1 MKINDLIKE
10 NYKFLDKNDI
20 RLYSY
25 IMQEKSDFV
34 EDTLKEFS
42 KKSKFSESAIVNF
55 AKKMGLEGY
64 SELKY
69 LIKWEREKIVDFD
82 EKEIDYTYNDITLSM
97 NMIKALNLDD
107 LFKILDKLNK
117 VYVIYTGY
125 IQKNLAE
132 ELKRNFLNIGV
143 IAYTLDIKKDLDLLN
158 KNIEKNDIVFALSFS
173 GENKS
178 LIDFIKKIK
187 KEIILVSITKLSNNK
202 LSQIS
207 NYNLAFQSHEVYRY
221 EENTSIRPVSQYY
234 VIIDFLVLKFLNYR
248 SKNKRKIS
256 KSL

>member
-55 AKKMGLEGY
+55 AKKIGLEGY

-178 LIDFIKKIK
+178 LIDFIKK
-187 KEIILVSITKLSNNK
+187 
-202 LSQIS
+202 
-207 NYNLAFQSHEVYRY
+207 
-221 EENTSIRPVSQYY
+221 
-234 VIIDFLVLKFLNYR
+234 
-248 SKNKRKIS
+248 
-256 KSL
+256 

>member
-55 AKKMGLEGY
+55 AKKIGLEGY

-132 ELKRNFLNIGV
+132 DLKRNFLNIGV

-234 VIIDFLVLKFLNYR
+234 LIIDFLVLKFLNYR